1 MITSFRMYEAVP
13 AAATAWRA
21 LFARV
26 FADLALDIRIVEHKF
41 PQPIEALWA
50 EPELC
55 CAFMCGWPFARS
67 TAGMRAIAAR
77 PSFATSG
84 EYFAMKPSS

>member
-1 MITSFRMYEAVP
+1 MYDAVP
-13 AAATAWRA
+13 AAAAAAAWRA

-26 FADLALDIRIVEHKF
+26 FADLALDIQVIEHRY
-41 PQPIEALWA
+41 PQPIDALWA

-67 TAGMRAIAAR
+67 LRTWAS
-77 PSFATSG
+77 SFKATTTKS
-84 EYFAMKPSS
+84 FQA